1 MTQVL
6 NEPAQAAEVA
16 PTRPHSRDW
25 IVEVAGKL
33 ARREG
38 RDDMARETEIT
49 RWCREAAM
57 RFADAPIQAFVPV
70 LVERIVA
77 DRIRRERRHMA
88 NAAAAMDHCVGAQVR
103 PATS

>member
-38 RDDMARETEIT
+38 RDDMARETGLLHE
-49 RWCREAAM
+49 
-57 RFADAPIQAFVPV
+57 
-70 LVERIVA
+70 
-77 DRIRRERRHMA
+77 
-88 NAAAAMDHCVGAQVR
+88 
-103 PATS
+103 